1 MKRNAN
7 RERNYKRLYR
17 GSRPWQSGR
26 TLLEALIAALL
37 ALLIG
42 SALLVLMQSTITAR
56 GTILDE
62 NTSMRDARTTLD
74 TLADNLRNAQM
85 VGVLGVF
92 SAASSNSITCYTNM
106 AGTTTSRY
114 WLDTTTTP
122 YSFKQTVAG
131 VTTVLLTDVQ
141 SVQFTYYV
149 DPSPTAYTSPTLFA
163 TSANPNAPTA
173 AEIPN
178 IGAIGITVTVSSVTG
193 GSTGVQRTVTTM
205 VRLRNSPAKTHI

>member
-7 RERNYKRLYR
+7 RERNYVRLYR
-17 GSRPWQSGR
+17 RSRRWQSGR
-26 TLLEALIAALL
+26 TLIEALIAALL
-37 ALLIG
+37 ALFIG

-56 GTILDE
+56 GTVLDE
-62 NTSMRDARTTLD
+62 NTSMRDARATLD
-74 TLADNLRNAQM
+74 MLADNLRNAQM

-92 SAASSNSITCYTNM
+92 STATSNSITCYTNT

-149 DPSPTAYTSPTLFA
+149 DPSATDYTSSTLFG
-163 TSANPNAPTA
+163 TSTNPNAPTV

-193 GSTGVQRTVTTM
+193 SSAGVQRTVTTM